1 MTYRSFWKDR
11 VKTLQSIIPNAQNH
25 NTSPLVYEGCKSN
38 DYKFI
43 GGYSDFSKLVESRH
57 KLDNVSTSS
66 SLNIKDDVNGCEDGT
81 LISNTFKGKLLDL
94 ASSNTD
100 LLNPASRN
108 YRHLIKSQLSLSKII
123 NVYFDSIPYE
133 ITKEGR
139 DTCFFHPNNFFLTM
153 SHSTNANIPTQ
164 QLPTDELED
173 NNDDDTITDVSEIE
187 EDWEELVEQLEQI
200 LFTLVLPLLGRWLGR
215 KLSFWAWTRFIN
227 WYYQPSSL
235 SLTDKVV
242 SIQNLAFT

>member
-1 MTYRSFWKDR
+1 
-11 VKTLQSIIPNAQNH
+11 
-25 NTSPLVYEGCKSN
+25 
-38 DYKFI
+38 
-43 GGYSDFSKLVESRH
+43 
-57 KLDNVSTSS
+57 
-66 SLNIKDDVNGCEDGT
+66 
-81 LISNTFKGKLLDL
+81 
-94 ASSNTD
+94 
-100 LLNPASRN
+100 
-108 YRHLIKSQLSLSKII
+108 
-123 NVYFDSIPYE
+123 
-133 ITKEGR
+133 
-139 DTCFFHPNNFFLTM
+139 M
-153 SHSTNANIPTQ
+153 SYSTNANIPTQ